1 MPVSIAIASDHRG
14 IELKNRVKEILEKL
28 DCEVKDFGAYT
39 EEPVDYPVMARIV
52 ALGVSSQNFNYGI
65 LICGTGIGMCIA
77 ANKIKGIRAAVCR
90 DAFEANRARAHNN
103 VNILCLGADKS
114 ETVNLEEVIKEF
126 LQTPFE
132 GGRHQRRLDII
143 SSLENL

>member
-1 MPVSIAIASDHRG
+1 MPVTIAIASDHRG
-14 IELKNRVKEILEKL
+14 IELKRRVIEILEKL

-52 ALGVSSQNFNYGI
+52 ALGVSSQNFDYGI

-77 ANKIKGIRAAVCR
+77 ANKITGIRAAVCR
-90 DAFEANRARAHNN
+90 NAFEAHRARAHNN
-103 VNILCLGADKS
+103 INVLCLGADES
-114 ETVNLEEVIKEF
+114 ETTNLEEVIKEF

-143 SSLENL
+143 NSFENL